1 MMQFD
6 NSYRHYRAAIVCLE
20 VGGKAR
26 EGLPI
31 PTVDLASP
39 RGFEPLTYAL
49 GGHCAIQLCHGE
61 RLWSIQIAV
70 VCSLL
75 V

>member
-49 GGHCAIQLCHGE
+49 GGHCAIQLCHGD
-61 RLWSIQIAV
+61 R
-70 VCSLL
+70 SLIIDNFEE
-75 V
+75 